1 MKTFQQFIE
10 QSNDLPGVI
19 KSLQGIAQSAKMD
32 KQQAGNLR
40 NAITSTVFN
49 KLTGGSEGRQKAGK
63 AMQGKLN
70 KMSTDLPKAIGK
82 FQGFLDSGK
91 PQQGLEKLKGVLNKQ
106 LK

>member
-19 KSLQGIAQSAKMD
+19 KNLQSIAQSAKMD

-40 NAITSTVFN
+40 NAITNTVFD
-49 KLTGGSEGRQKAGK
+49 KLTGGAEGRKKGVN

-70 KMSTDLPKAIGK
+70 KMSTDLPKAIDK
-82 FQGFLDSGK
+82 FQGF
-91 PQQGLEKLKGVLNKQ
+91 
-106 LK
+106 

>member
-40 NAITSTVFN
+40 NAITNLS
-49 KLTGGSEGRQKAGK
+49 L
-63 AMQGKLN
+63 
-70 KMSTDLPKAIGK
+70 IHI
-82 FQGFLDSGK
+82 
-91 PQQGLEKLKGVLNKQ
+91 
-106 LK
+106 

>member
-40 NAITSTVFN
+40 NAITNTVFD
-49 KLTGGSEGRQKAGK
+49 KLTGGAEGRKKGIDK
-63 AMQGKLN
+63 IEGKLN
-70 KMSTDLPKAIGK
+70 KMSTDLPKAINK

-91 PQQGLEKLKGVLNKQ
+91 IEKGMGKLNDKLLKQ

>member
-40 NAITSTVFN
+40 NAITNTVFD
-49 KLTGGSEGRQKAGK
+49 KLTGGAKGRQKGIDK
-63 AMQGKLN
+63 MKGKLN

-82 FQGFLDSGK
+82 FEDFLGSGK
-91 PQQGLEKLKGVLNKQ
+91 IEKGLGKMNDALKKQ

>member
-40 NAITSTVFN
+40 NAITNTVFD
-49 KLTGGSEGRQKAGK
+49 KLTGGAEGREKGID
-63 AMQGKLN
+63 AMKGKLN
-70 KMSTDLPKAIGK
+70 TMSTDLPKAIDK

-91 PQQGLEKLKGVLNKQ
+91 AQKGMNKLKDVLNKQ